1 MNREIHAKK
10 KKSLLQD
17 QIQLGIR
24 AETSISQ

>member
-1 MNREIHAKK
+1 MNREIHAK

>member
-10 KKSLLQD
+10 KNFPQD
-17 QIQLGIR
+17 QIQLGIK